1 MSRQIRIT
9 LGGAELALLE
19 AIKQQEG
26 LQTDP
31 AAIHH
36 LLGRFALE
44 CTKISILGAER
55 QRTKPVPDASEVEAR
70 LHAALHA
77 QDDEDIP
84 QPEPEPEPE
93 PEQEPEPEP
102 EPEPEE
108 ETIPGY
114 CDDSS
119 LDVDGREYY
128 KTHELY
134 VALREKGHNIV
145 DAVSFEDAIR
155 AQAFIDNP
163 PELGF

>member
-1 MSRQIRIT
+1 MEGT
-9 LGGAELALLE
+9 E
-19 AIKQQEG
+19 IK
-26 LQTDP
+26 L
-31 AAIHH
+31 
-36 LLGRFALE
+36 RF
-44 CTKISILGAER
+44 TER
-55 QRTKPVPDASEVEAR
+55 PVV
-70 LHAALHA
+70 L
-77 QDDEDIP
+77 
-84 QPEPEPEPE
+84 EPE
-93 PEQEPEPEP
+93 PEQDVTELKAALRAALQPACEEPEPEP

-108 ETIPGY
+108 EAIPGY